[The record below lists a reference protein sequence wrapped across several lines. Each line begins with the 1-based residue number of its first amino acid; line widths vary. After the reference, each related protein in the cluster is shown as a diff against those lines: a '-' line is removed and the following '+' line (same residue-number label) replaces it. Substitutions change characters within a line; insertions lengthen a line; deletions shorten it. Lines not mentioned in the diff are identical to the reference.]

1 MKILSASIR
10 VLLIGA
16 ALAGFASCAKAPNS
30 CFTIE
35 KGQPSSKVNDEVEVN
50 AACSSDADSFV
61 WDFGDGYST
70 TGATAKHKY
79 IATGTFTIKLTARNS
94 SKETKASRDVV
105 VVP

>member
-1 MKILSASIR
+1 MKHIFSCSRLLLGCAAIFLSASC
-10 VLLIGA
+10 
-16 ALAGFASCAKAPNS
+16 SKAPNA

-35 KGQPSSKVNDEVEVN
+35 KGQPSSKVNDEVQVN
-50 AACSSDADSFV
+50 AACSTDADTYV

-79 IATGTFTIKLTARNS
+79 NATGTFHIQLTAKNS
-94 SKETKASRDVV
+94 NKETTAVRDVV

>member
-1 MKILSASIR
+1 MKSSTSYLR
-10 VLLIGA
+10 VLLGSA
-16 ALAGFASCAKAPNS
+16 AILLMASCSKAPDA

-35 KGQPSSKVNDEVEVN
+35 KGQPSSKINDEVQVN
-50 AACSSDADSFV
+50 AACSTDADSYV

-79 IATGTFTIKLTARNS
+79 NAVGNFRIQLTAKNS
-94 SKETKASRDVV
+94 NKQTTTSRDVT